1 MRYWF
6 IAAVV
11 SLPALFWLV
20 RSFDPRETCGVEHFA
35 WTEAGVIARSAQP
48 SIASLV
54 CLGRRGFTAVVN
66 LRDESPSFPE
76 AAVVKSVGMD
86 YLLLAIV
93 DDTAPSPQQV
103 TRYMQF
109 VDDQRKGCGKVLT
122 HDAAGRGRMGVMD
135 GIYLLW
141 QGWSTSQVF
150 ERYIQFG
157 AKIDCQN
164 GGHGQIQMLHELG
177 LILGCGHAWPTT
189 KDNYGNSW
197 EHCSRPAY
205 MSGWDY
211 RQAVFP
217 TYAPVQCPTQA
228 RGSN

>member
-1 MRYWF
+1 MRYWL
-6 IAAVV
+6 IGAAVA
-11 SLPALFWLV
+11 LPALVWLG
-20 RSFDPRETCGVEHFA
+20 RSWDRDNCGVQNFA

-54 CLGRRGFTAVVN
+54 CLGYRGFTAIVN
-66 LRDESPSFPE
+66 LRDESPGFPE
-76 AAVVKSVGMD
+76 AAVVKGAGMD
-86 YLLLAIV
+86 YLLLPIV

-103 TRYMQF
+103 TEYMKF
-109 VDDQRKGCGKVLT
+109 VDDQRRSCGTVLT

-150 ERYIQFG
+150 ERYIRFG
-157 AKIDCQN
+157 AKIDCEN
-164 GGHGQIQMLHELG
+164 GGNGQIQMLHELG
-177 LILGCGHAWPTT
+177 LILGRGDGWPTG

-197 EHCSRPAY
+197 QHCSRPAY

-217 TYAPVQCPTQA
+217 AHGPVQCSTKA
-228 RGSN
+228 RASS